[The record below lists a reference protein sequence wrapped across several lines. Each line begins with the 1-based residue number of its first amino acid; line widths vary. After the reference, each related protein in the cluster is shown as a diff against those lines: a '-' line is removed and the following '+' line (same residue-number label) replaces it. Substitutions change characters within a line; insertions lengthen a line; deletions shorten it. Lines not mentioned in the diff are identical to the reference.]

1 MEKDKECVLNINIFN
16 KYWKLLLLNYSKKDT
31 QDLKTLYYASLND
44 LTNEEFI
51 KMIKIAIRTC
61 KYFPNVYELR
71 ECLKIPEWF
80 DKEFKKDETSKEE
93 QEELK
98 KLLEIK

>member
-1 MEKDKECVLNINIFN
+1 MDKEMDKECVLNKNIFN
-16 KYWKLLLLNYSKKDT
+16 KYWKLLILNYSKKDT

-80 DKEFKKDETSKEE
+80 DKEFKNKKNSKE
-93 QEELK
+93 
-98 KLLEIK
+98 

>member
-1 MEKDKECVLNINIFN
+1 
-16 KYWKLLLLNYSKKDT
+16 
-31 QDLKTLYYASLND
+31 
-44 LTNEEFI
+44 
-51 KMIKIAIRTC
+51 MIKIAIRTC

-98 KLLEIK
+98 KLLEIE